1 MIIAIE
7 TAALC
12 IVFFVTCYLETGT
25 DDKNLKSY
33 SSYPDEV
40 QNRIKSIAEY
50 QGKFKE
56 SNPAVAFLS
65 NFILFL
71 LILFVLGIFI
81 KENSFWHNFICLSII
96 GQGLNLFDLL
106 VIDLLWWRNSK
117 RIRFTQIPEKEL
129 YRNPKKHIQSFTR
142 ALVMYLLVAL
152 LDGYILTLF

>member
-1 MIIAIE
+1 MVTAIE

-12 IVFFVTCYLETGT
+12 IIFFAMCYWGTGT

-40 QNRIKSIAEY
+40 QNRIKSISEY
-50 QGKFKE
+50 QGKYKE
-56 SNPAVAFLS
+56 SSKSAVFLS

-71 LILFVLGIFI
+71 LVLFVLGIPI
-81 KENSFWHNFICLSII
+81 RENSFWHNFICLSIM
-96 GQGLNLFDLL
+96 GQCLNLFDLL

-117 RIRFTQIPEKEL
+117 RIYFTKIPEKEL
-129 YRNPKKHIQSFTR
+129 YRNPQKHIQAFSR

-152 LDGYILTLF
+152 LNGYILTRF